1 MPITFE
7 GLVPAVFTPFHD
19 DGRLN
24 LGAIGPY
31 VEMLIDA
38 GVAGML
44 PCGTTGE
51 FPSLSLA
58 ERCEVAEAFIEA
70 AAGRVPV
77 VVHVG
82 HNHLEGAQR
91 LATHAAASGAAAIA
105 AAPPHFLKPP
115 DVNAVVDWC
124 VELAGAAP
132 ETPFFYYHIPSM
144 TGVELSVLELL
155 RSAIDRVPTL
165 AGVKYT
171 FEALDE
177 YALCVSEFAG
187 RLQILFG
194 RDEILLA
201 GLATGATGAVG
212 SSYSFST
219 PLYLKLWQA
228 FNDGDLAAAREYQ
241 CQSVRL
247 INLLK
252 GFNYPAAAKM
262 CVKLLGVDLGPPRM
276 PLRPLTADQAT
287 ALPKALDAVGFPFK

>member
-7 GLVPAVFTPFHD
+7 GLVPAVFTPMHN
-19 DGRLN
+19 DGQLN
-24 LGAIGPY
+24 LDAVGPY
-31 VEMLIDA
+31 VELLIDA

-58 ERCEVAEAFIEA
+58 ERCEVAEAFIET

-82 HNHLEGAQR
+82 HTHLEGAQR
-91 LATHAAASGAAAIA
+91 LAAHAASVGASAIA

-115 DVNAVVDWC
+115 DESAVVDWC
-124 VELAGAAP
+124 AELASDAP
-132 ETPFFYYHIPSM
+132 ETPFFYYHIPCM
-144 TGVELSVLELL
+144 TGVEISVLEFL
-155 RSAIDRVPTL
+155 RQAIDRIPTL

-171 FEALDE
+171 YEALDE
-177 YALCVSEFAG
+177 YALCVEEFAG

-194 RDEILLA
+194 RDEMLLA
-201 GLATGATGAVG
+201 GLASGATGAIG
-212 SSYSFST
+212 SSYSFSA
-219 PLYLKLWQA
+219 PLYNKLWQA
-228 FNDGDLAAAREYQ
+228 FNDGDLAAARGYQ

-252 GFNYPAAAKM
+252 GFTYPAASKA

-276 PLRPLTADQAT
+276 PLRALTADQAA
-287 ALPKALDAVGFPFK
+287 ALPKALDAAGFPFK